1 MDLNTEVSQL
11 LNEFSEEER
20 RKQELRNKLES
31 MTSEELM
38 EFMKKINPYGVVSD
52 AKVSK
57 TEQAS
62 ISYTNMRMEYMKR
75 FVVTSMV
82 GYMLRMLKEYKV
94 PNEIPPVEPLEYIR
108 NPSICDPPAFVKDPS
123 VLAKYA
129 EFKAGMEERVAIYK
143 FIQSI
148 FDFDPDR
155 HVTSALATNV
165 QDPSRIVPKSEAIAR
180 ALAARK
186 NTVNTLESR
195 SAYEATIDK
204 MTREAKTEQERYA
217 FEMVPSLDTFIR
229 YDRYAEE
236 FYEQYQDLVHTIY
249 GQRPDVDFAVIV
261 YDKHTNSDDA
271 KKFKERN
278 MNKVIA
284 PITNI
289 DLNRWVLLGPYQENR
304 ERVDFY
310 NSHTEVL
317 KEMLDQRERDSKV
330 AADIMRKRIKNE
342 KLKNIAEAGPDAPE
356 FRKFI
361 KENKPNISVMGGE
374 HVAVDNADDED
385 DDKNVVEVN
394 VFTVGDG
401 GRDLKVH
408 KIYNPVEAP
417 ANGS

>member
-261 YDKHTNSDDA
+261 YDKHTNSDEA

-374 HVAVDNADDED
+374 HVAVDNVDDED